1 MPDDTKTEK
10 TTVELPEK
18 KDTVSDQ
25 ELVDIV
31 TEDDLKGK

>member
-18 KDTVSDQ
+18 KDTVSD
-25 ELVDIV
+25 EDVINIV